1 MAITRNNNK
10 KRIDQRTDTACRV
23 RIVFYRSAVLSKTVM
38 VLLAVLLLASCSNV
52 RPIVKIGLI
61 APFEGLH
68 RRSGYEALAAMRQAI
83 ADAPISPVGFVPLA
97 LDDSADPERTRRAA
111 RKLLIDPQVKAVIGP
126 LSPALA
132 EASGDVLRHSGVVW
146 FAPFAVAPAG
156 GFAAPLDDGLWASGL
171 VAAVGAAVQQQ
182 GATALVLAGDRR
194 GWPGWDEVEWSV
206 IAGVPT
212 RFLESDSFAMES
224 LTENDAIF
232 WLDSAEAAAAFLNAH
247 PALPTHIP
255 FWLSMA
261 GGDPILGER
270 LKIDSKLYWLAWSSV
285 PYTEWAA
292 HHEPSTPSA
301 FLVYQAT
308 RAAIDALTGAAPTFA
323 TPWRV
328 ELFELERGVSRPYTP

>member
-1 MAITRNNNK
+1 
-10 KRIDQRTDTACRV
+10 
-23 RIVFYRSAVLSKTVM
+23 
-38 VLLAVLLLASCSNV
+38 
-52 RPIVKIGLI
+52 
-61 APFEGLH
+61 
-68 RRSGYEALAAMRQAI
+68 
-83 ADAPISPVGFVPLA
+83 
-97 LDDSADPERTRRAA
+97 
-111 RKLLIDPQVKAVIGP
+111 
-126 LSPALA
+126 
-132 EASGDVLRHSGVVW
+132 
-146 FAPFAVAPAG
+146 
-156 GFAAPLDDGLWASGL
+156 

-232 WLDSAEAAAAFLNAH
+232 WLGSAEAAAAFLNAH

-308 RAAIDALTGAAPTFA
+308 RAAIDALTGAAPRFA